1 MDGEPTI
8 DATAS
13 EGRVDRG
20 VGPGRVGII
29 DVGSNSIRLV
39 VYERASRAPLPVF
52 NEKVLCGLARGLDAT
67 GRLNPEGV
75 EMALANI
82 DRFTTL
88 AHNMKVTSLDLLATA
103 AVRDASDG
111 PAFMRELESR
121 HGIKAHIVSGQDEAR
136 YSGYGVICGMPE
148 ASGVMGDLGGG
159 SLELV
164 ALGRGRIG
172 TSTTL
177 PVGPLRL
184 MSSGKDDPR
193 KTVIEA
199 IEDVGWLR
207 EQAGK
212 TFYAVGGAWRSFARL
227 HMEQAGYPLHI
238 IHQYDIPAEDA
249 RALARLIAVQSAK
262 SLEKMPGVSRRRV
275 DTLPLACL
283 ALDRLLAAL
292 KPRNV
297 VFSAFGLRE
306 GFYYQRLSEA
316 ERGRHPL
323 IAFAE
328 EQGAD
333 WRRFDLAPSEIFD
346 WLTPLFAGEPEA
358 DRILRIA
365 ACHLSDISWNDH
377 PDYRADQASFR
388 VLHLP
393 APGMSHRDRAVLAMT
408 MAYRYKS
415 DPKAA
420 LIETAMRLSDN
431 KGRTFARRLGACLR
445 LAYNLSGGAPGLL
458 PRVQLR
464 RDERELRLVVP
475 TDLKRSLG
483 EVTARRLESAA
494 DAFDLK
500 AVIAPNWDG

>member
-1 MDGEPTI
+1 MDGE
-8 DATAS
+8 ATGAA
-13 EGRVDRG
+13 
-20 VGPGRVGII
+20 GPDSTLGKGRVGII

-75 EMALANI
+75 EMALSNI
-82 DRFTTL
+82 DRFSTL

-103 AVRDASDG
+103 AVRDAADG
-111 PAFMRELESR
+111 ADFMQEIARR
-121 HGIKAHIVSGQDEAR
+121 PGIHAHMVSGRDEAR

-148 ASGVMGDLGGG
+148 ANGVMGDLGGG

-164 ALGRGRIG
+164 ALANGGLG
-172 TSTTL
+172 ESSTL
-177 PVGPLRL
+177 PIGPLRL
-184 MSSGKDDPR
+184 MSSGKGDPKR
-193 KTVIEA
+193 TVVDA
-199 IEDVGWLR
+199 IESVRWLR
-207 EQAGK
+207 EETGK

-238 IHQYDIPAEDA
+238 IHHYEIAAEEA
-249 RALARLIAVQSAK
+249 RAVARLIAVQSAK

-306 GFYYQRLSEA
+306 GFYYSRLSDA
-316 ERGRHPL
+316 ERARHPL

-346 WLTPLFAGEPEA
+346 WLSPVFAGETEA
-358 DRILRIA
+358 DYILRTA

-377 PDYRADQASFR
+377 PDYRAEQAYVR

-393 APGMSHRDRAVLAMT
+393 APGMSHRDRAVLAMP

-420 LIETAMRLSDN
+420 MLDTALHLTDGKS
-431 KGRTFARRLGACLR
+431 RTYARRLGACLR

-458 PRVQLR
+458 PQIQLR
-464 RDERELRLVVP
+464 RTERQLRLLVP
-475 TDLKRSLG
+475 PSAKGSLG
-483 EVTARRLESAA
+483 DVTARRLESAA
-494 DAFDLK
+494 EAFDLEP
-500 AVIAPNWDG
+500 VIVAG

>member
-1 MDGEPTI
+1 MDGEPTL

-13 EGRVDRG
+13 HRRADHGL
-20 VGPGRVGII
+20 GPGRVGII

-67 GRLNPEGV
+67 GRLNPQGV

-111 PAFMRELESR
+111 PEFMQQLASR
-121 HGIKAHIVSGQDEAR
+121 PGIKAHIVSGQDEAR
-136 YSGYGVICGMPE
+136 YSGYGVMCGMPD

-164 ALGRGRIG
+164 GLGLGRIG
-172 TSTTL
+172 ASTTL
-177 PVGPLRL
+177 PIGPLRL
-184 MSSGKDDPR
+184 MSSGKGDPR
-193 KTVIEA
+193 RLVIDA
-199 IEDVGWLR
+199 IENVSWLR
-207 EQAGK
+207 EETGK

-238 IHQYDIPAEDA
+238 IHQYDIPADEA
-249 RALARLIAVQSAK
+249 RAVARLIAVQSAK

-292 KPRNV
+292 RPRNV

-306 GFYYQRLSEA
+306 GFYYQRLSA
-316 ERGRHPL
+316 EERARHPL

-328 EQGAD
+328 EQGAG

-346 WLTPLFAGEPEA
+346 WLTPIFAGETEA
-358 DRILRIA
+358 ERILRTA

-377 PDYRADQASFR
+377 PDYRAEQAYVR

-393 APGMSHRDRAVLAMT
+393 APGMSHRDRAILAMA

-415 DPKAA
+415 DSKSATLDTA
-420 LIETAMRLSDN
+420 LRLSDG

-458 PRVQLR
+458 PQVQLR
-464 RDERELRLVVP
+464 RTERELCLMVP
-475 TDLKRSLG
+475 AMLRRSLG
-483 EVTARRLESAA
+483 DVTARRLETAA
-494 DAFDLK
+494 EAFDLK
-500 AVIAPNWDG
+500 ASIVTN

>member
-1 MDGEPTI
+1 MDGET
-8 DATAS
+8 TAAPS
-13 EGRVDRG
+13 AAGTLG
-20 VGPGRVGII
+20 KGRVGII

-82 DRFTTL
+82 DRFATL

-103 AVRDASDG
+103 AVRDAADG
-111 PAFMRELESR
+111 ADFMHQLASR
-121 HGIKAHIVSGQDEAR
+121 PGIKAHIVSGQDEAR
-136 YSGYGVICGMPE
+136 FSGYGVICGMPD
-148 ASGVMGDLGGG
+148 AAGVMGDLGGG

-164 ALGRGRIG
+164 AVGDGRLG
-172 TSTTL
+172 SSSTL

-184 MSSGKDDPR
+184 MSSGRGDP
-193 KTVIEA
+193 KKIVVEA
-199 IEDVGWLR
+199 IEEVRWLR
-207 EQAGK
+207 EETGK

-238 IHQYDIPAEDA
+238 IHHYEISAEEA
-249 RALARLIAVQSAK
+249 RAVARLIAVQSAK

-292 KPRNV
+292 KPRNM

-306 GFYYQRLSEA
+306 GFYYSRLSDA
-316 ERGRHPL
+316 ERARHPL

-346 WLTPLFAGEPEA
+346 WLTPAFAGESEA
-358 DRILRIA
+358 DRILRTA

-377 PDYRADQASFR
+377 PDYRAEQAYIR

-393 APGMSHRDRAVLAMT
+393 APGMSHRERAVLAMT
-408 MAYRYKS
+408 LAYRYKS

-420 LIETAMRLSDN
+420 MLDTALRLSD
-431 KGRTFARRLGACLR
+431 GRGRAYARRLGACLR

-458 PRVQLR
+458 PQIQLR
-464 RDERELRLVVP
+464 RTERQLRLLVP
-475 TDLKRSLG
+475 PGAKGSLG
-483 EVTARRLESAA
+483 DVTARRLEAA
-494 DAFDLK
+494 AEAFDLEP
-500 AVIAPNWDG
+500 VIVTS

>member
-1 MDGEPTI
+1 MDGDQLAAAPISHDPREK
-8 DATAS
+8 
-13 EGRVDRG
+13 R
-20 VGPGRVGII
+20 RVGII

-67 GRLNPEGV
+67 GRLNPDGV
-75 EMALANI
+75 DMALANI

-103 AVRDASDG
+103 AVRDAADG
-111 PAFMRELESR
+111 DEFMEKLARR
-121 HGIKAHIVSGQDEAR
+121 RGIRAHVVSGQDEAR
-136 YSGYGVICGMPE
+136 FSGYGVICGMPD
-148 ASGVMGDLGGG
+148 ATGVMGDLGGG

-164 ALGRGRIG
+164 ALGQGRPG
-172 TSTTL
+172 ASTTL

-184 MSSGKDDPR
+184 MSSGKGDP
-193 KTVIEA
+193 KKAVVEA
-199 IEDVGWLR
+199 IESVRWLR
-207 EQAGK
+207 EEAGK

-238 IHQYDIPAEDA
+238 IHHYEIAADEA
-249 RALARLIAVQSAK
+249 RAVARLIAVQSAK

-283 ALDRLLAAL
+283 ALERVLAAL
-292 KPRNV
+292 KPKTV

-306 GFYYQRLSEA
+306 GFYFSRLSEE
-316 ERGRHPL
+316 ERARHPL

-328 EQGAD
+328 EQGAG
-333 WRRFDLAPSEIFD
+333 WRRFDLSPMEVFD
-346 WLTPLFAGEPEA
+346 WLTPAFEDESAV
-358 DRILRIA
+358 DRILRTA

-377 PDYRADQASFR
+377 PDYRAEQAYFR

-393 APGMSHRDRAVLAMT
+393 APGMNHRERAMLAMALT
-408 MAYRYKS
+408 YRYKS

-420 LIETAMRLSDN
+420 MIDTALRLADS

-458 PRVQLR
+458 PQIQLR
-464 RDERELRLVVP
+464 RTERDLRLIVP
-475 TDLKRSLG
+475 AELKGRLG
-483 EVTARRLESAA
+483 DVTARRLETAAEAFNLRSAIVSA
-494 DAFDLK
+494 
-500 AVIAPNWDG
+500 

>member
-1 MDGEPTI
+1 MDGETSV
-8 DATAS
+8 AAAS
-13 EGRVDRG
+13 GG
-20 VGPGRVGII
+20 TLGKGRVGII

-67 GRLNPEGV
+67 GRLSPEGV

-103 AVRDASDG
+103 AVRDAADG
-111 PAFMRELESR
+111 ADFMRELASR
-121 HGIKAHIVSGQDEAR
+121 PGIKPHIVSGQDEAR
-136 YSGYGVICGMPE
+136 YSGYGVICGMPD

-164 ALGRGRIG
+164 AVGKGRLGA
-172 TSTTL
+172 SSTL

-184 MSSGKDDPR
+184 MSSGKGDP
-193 KTVIEA
+193 KKIVVEA
-199 IEDVGWLR
+199 IENVRWLR
-207 EQAGK
+207 EETGR

-238 IHQYDIPAEDA
+238 IHHYDISAEEA
-249 RALARLIAVQSAK
+249 RAVARLIAVQSAK
-262 SLEKMPGVSRRRV
+262 SLEKMPGVSRRRT

-306 GFYYQRLSEA
+306 GFYYSRLSEA
-316 ERGRHPL
+316 ERARHPL

-333 WRRFDLAPSEIFD
+333 WRRFDLAPAEIFD
-346 WLTPLFAGEPEA
+346 WLSPVFGGESESE
-358 DRILRIA
+358 RILRTA

-377 PDYRADQASFR
+377 PDYRAEQAYIR

-393 APGMSHRDRAVLAMT
+393 APGMSHRERAMLAMA

-420 LIETAMRLSDN
+420 MLDTALHLTDGKS
-431 KGRTFARRLGACLR
+431 RTFARRLGATLR

-458 PRVQLR
+458 PKIQLR
-464 RDERELRLVVP
+464 RTEGQLRLLVP
-475 TDLKRSLG
+475 SDAKGSLG
-483 EVTARRLESAA
+483 DVTARRLESAA
-494 DAFDLK
+494 EAFDLEP
-500 AVIAPNWDG
+500 VIVTS

>member
-1 MDGEPTI
+1 MDGKASVAPEP
-8 DATAS
+8 AGAL
-13 EGRVDRG
+13 RK
-20 VGPGRVGII
+20 GRVGII

-88 AHNMKVTSLDLLATA
+88 ARNMKVTSLDLLATA
-103 AVRDASDG
+103 AVRDAADG
-111 PAFMRELESR
+111 PAFMAELSGR
-121 HGIKAHIVSGQDEAR
+121 RGIEAHIVSGQDEAR
-136 YSGYGVICGMPE
+136 FSGYGVICGIPD
-148 ASGVMGDLGGG
+148 AAGVMGDLGGG

-164 ALGRGRIG
+164 ALGNGRLG
-172 TSTTL
+172 ESSTL
-177 PVGPLRL
+177 PIGSLRL
-184 MSSGKDDPR
+184 MSSGKGDPK
-193 KTVIEA
+193 KTVVEA
-199 IEDVGWLR
+199 VESVPWLR
-207 EQAGK
+207 DKAGE

-238 IHQYDIPAEDA
+238 IHHYEIAAEEA
-249 RALARLIAVQSAK
+249 RAVARLIAVQSPK

-292 KPRNV
+292 KPKTV

-306 GFYYQRLSEA
+306 GFYYSRLSEA
-316 ERGRHPL
+316 ERTRHPL

-328 EQGAD
+328 EQGAG
-333 WRRFDLAPSEIFD
+333 WRRFDLKPAEIFD
-346 WLTPLFAGEPEA
+346 WLSPAFVGESDA

-365 ACHLSDISWNDH
+365 ACHLSDIAWNDH
-377 PDYRADQASFR
+377 PDYRAEQAYVR

-393 APGMSHRDRAVLAMT
+393 APGMSHRDRAVLAMA

-420 LIETAMRLSDN
+420 MIDTALHLVDG
-431 KGRTFARRLGACLR
+431 KGRAFARRLGACLR

-458 PRVQLR
+458 TQVQLR
-464 RDERELRLVVP
+464 RTERQLRLLVP
-475 TDLKRSLG
+475 PEAKGSLG
-483 EVTARRLESAA
+483 DVTARRLEAA
-494 DAFDLK
+494 AEAFGLEP
-500 AVIAPNWDG
+500 VIVAG

>member
-1 MDGEPTI
+1 MDGETTVAP
-8 DATAS
+8 AS
-13 EGRVDRG
+13 EGVLG
-20 VGPGRVGII
+20 KGRVGII

-88 AHNMKVTSLDLLATA
+88 AHNMKVTSLDLRATA
-103 AVRDASDG
+103 AVRDAADG
-111 PAFMRELESR
+111 ADFMRALASR
-121 HGIKAHIVSGQDEAR
+121 PGIKPHIVSGQDEAR
-136 YSGYGVICGMPE
+136 FSGYGVICGMP
-148 ASGVMGDLGGG
+148 AANGVMGDLGGG

-164 ALGRGRIG
+164 SVGKGRLGN
-172 TSTTL
+172 SSTL

-184 MSSGKDDPR
+184 MSSGKGDPK
-193 KTVIEA
+193 KTVVEA
-199 IEDVGWLR
+199 IEDVRWLR
-207 EQAGK
+207 EETGK

-238 IHQYDIPAEDA
+238 IHHYDITAEEA
-249 RALARLIAVQSAK
+249 RAVARLIAVQSAK

-292 KPRNV
+292 KPKNV

-306 GFYYQRLSEA
+306 GFYYSRLSEA
-316 ERGRHPL
+316 ERSRHPL

-346 WLTPLFAGEPEA
+346 WLTPVFAGESEA
-358 DRILRIA
+358 DRVLRTA

-377 PDYRADQASFR
+377 PDYRAEQAYIR

-393 APGMSHRDRAVLAMT
+393 APGMSHRERAVLAMAL
-408 MAYRYKS
+408 AYRYKS

-420 LIETAMRLSDN
+420 MLDTALYLTDGRS
-431 KGRTFARRLGACLR
+431 RTFARRLGACLR

-458 PRVQLR
+458 PKIQLR
-464 RDERELRLVVP
+464 RTERQLRLLVP
-475 TDLKRSLG
+475 SDAKGSLG
-483 EVTARRLESAA
+483 DVTARRLESAA
-494 DAFDLK
+494 EAFDLEP
-500 AVIAPNWDG
+500 VIVAG

>member
-1 MDGEPTI
+1 MDGERSTNL
-8 DATAS
+8 
-13 EGRVDRG
+13 G
-20 VGPGRVGII
+20 VEKGRVGII

-67 GRLNPEGV
+67 GRLDPAGV
-75 EMALANI
+75 DMAMANI
-82 DRFTTL
+82 DRFITL
-88 AHNMKVTSLDLLATA
+88 AHNMKVKSLDLLATA

-111 PAFMRELESR
+111 PDFMREMARRPGLES
-121 HGIKAHIVSGQDEAR
+121 HIVSGRDEAR
-136 YSGYGVICGMPE
+136 FSGYGVMCGMPGAE
-148 ASGVMGDLGGG
+148 GVMGDLGGG

-164 ALGRGRIG
+164 ALGGGRIG
-172 TSTTL
+172 SSSTL

-184 MSSGKDDPR
+184 MSSGKGDPKR
-193 KTVIEA
+193 VIIDA
-199 IEDVGWLR
+199 IESVRWLR
-207 EQAGK
+207 EESGK
-212 TFYAVGGAWRSFARL
+212 TFYAVGGAWRAFARL

-238 IHQYDIPAEDA
+238 IHHYDIAAEEA
-249 RALARLIAVQSAK
+249 RAVARLIAVQSAK

-306 GFYYQRLSEA
+306 GFYYSRLNDT
-316 ERGRHPL
+316 ERARHPL

-328 EQGAD
+328 EQGAG
-333 WRRFDLAPSEIFD
+333 WRRFDLSPDEIFG
-346 WLTPLFAGEPEA
+346 WLTPVFVGETEA
-358 DRILRIA
+358 EQVLRAA

-377 PDYRADQASFR
+377 PDYRAEHAYIR

-408 MAYRYKS
+408 LTYRYKS

-420 LIETAMRLSDN
+420 TIDTALRLSDN
-431 KGRTFARRLGACLR
+431 KGRAFARRLGACLR

-458 PRVQLR
+458 PQIQLSR
-464 RDERELRLVVP
+464 TERELRLIVP
-475 TDLKRSLG
+475 ALLDRSLG
-483 EVTARRLESAA
+483 ETTARRLESAA
-494 DAFDLK
+494 EAFDLK
-500 AVIAPNWDG
+500 PVIQTA

>member
-1 MDGEPTI
+1 MDGE
-8 DATAS
+8 ATA
-13 EGRVDRG
+13 
-20 VGPGRVGII
+20 GPGPDSTLGKGRVGII

-67 GRLNPEGV
+67 GRLSPEGA

-103 AVRDASDG
+103 AVRDAADG
-111 PAFMRELESR
+111 ADFMRELASR
-121 HGIKAHIVSGQDEAR
+121 PGIKPHIVSGQDEAR
-136 YSGYGVICGMPE
+136 YSGYGVICGMPD
-148 ASGVMGDLGGG
+148 AAGVMGDLGGG

-164 ALGRGRIG
+164 AIGQGRLGA
-172 TSTTL
+172 SSTL

-184 MSSGKDDPR
+184 MSSGKGDPK
-193 KTVIEA
+193 KTVVEA
-199 IEDVGWLR
+199 IENVRWLR
-207 EQAGK
+207 EETGK

-238 IHQYDIPAEDA
+238 IHHYDISAEEA
-249 RALARLIAVQSAK
+249 RAVARLIAVQSAK
-262 SLEKMPGVSRRRV
+262 SLEKMPGVSRRRT
-275 DTLPLACL
+275 DSLPLACL

-292 KPRNV
+292 KPKNV

-306 GFYYQRLSEA
+306 GFYYSRLSEA
-316 ERGRHPL
+316 ERARHPL

-346 WLTPLFAGEPEA
+346 WLSPVFAGESESE
-358 DRILRIA
+358 RILRTA

-377 PDYRADQASFR
+377 PDYRAEQAYVR

-393 APGMSHRDRAVLAMT
+393 APGMSHRERAVLAMA

-420 LIETAMRLSDN
+420 MLDTALHLTDGKSRA
-431 KGRTFARRLGACLR
+431 FARRLGVCLR

-458 PRVQLR
+458 PKIQLR
-464 RDERELRLVVP
+464 RTEGQLRLLVP
-475 TDLKRSLG
+475 PDAKGSLG
-483 EVTARRLESAA
+483 DVTARRLESAA
-494 DAFDLK
+494 EAFDLEP
-500 AVIAPNWDG
+500 VIVAS

>member
-1 MDGEPTI
+1 MDGETTA
-8 DATAS
+8 DARAS
-13 EGRVDRG
+13 GKAAAKGRVA
-20 VGPGRVGII
+20 II

-67 GRLNPEGV
+67 GRLNPDGV

-103 AVRDASDG
+103 AVRDAADG
-111 PAFMRELESR
+111 ADFMRELER
-121 HGIKAHIVSGQDEAR
+121 RPGIKAHIVSGQDEAR
-136 YSGYGVICGMPE
+136 FSGYGVICGMPD

-172 TSTTL
+172 ASSTL
-177 PVGPLRL
+177 PIGPLRL
-184 MSSGKDDPR
+184 MSSGKSDPKR
-193 KTVIEA
+193 AVIDA
-199 IEDVGWLR
+199 IEDVRWLR
-207 EQAGK
+207 EETGK

-238 IHQYDIPAEDA
+238 IHHYDIAADEA
-249 RALARLIAVQSAK
+249 RAVARLIAVQSAK

-306 GFYYQRLSEA
+306 GFYYSRLSES
-316 ERGRHPL
+316 ERARHPL

-328 EQGAD
+328 EQGAG
-333 WRRFDLAPSEIFD
+333 WRRFDLSPQEIFD
-346 WLTPLFAGEPEA
+346 WLTPVFSGESEA
-358 DRILRIA
+358 ERILRIA

-377 PDYRADQASFR
+377 PDYRAEQAYIR

-393 APGMSHRDRAVLAMT
+393 APGMSHRERAVLAMT
-408 MAYRYKS
+408 LAYRYKS
-415 DPKAA
+415 DSKSAMLDTA
-420 LIETAMRLSDN
+420 LRLADN
-431 KGRTFARRLGACLR
+431 KGRNYARRLGACLR

-458 PRVQLR
+458 PQVQLR
-464 RDERELRLVVP
+464 RTEQDLRMIVP
-475 TDLKRSLG
+475 AELKRSMG
-483 EVTARRLESAA
+483 DVTARRLESAA
-494 DAFDLK
+494 EAFDLRS
-500 AVIAPNWDG
+500 VIVASEP

>member
-1 MDGEPTI
+1 MDGETNVEAP
-8 DATAS
+8 AAPASNGTA
-13 EGRVDRG
+13 GK
-20 VGPGRVGII
+20 GRVGII

-67 GRLNPEGV
+67 GRLNPDGV

-82 DRFTTL
+82 DRFATL

-103 AVRDASDG
+103 AVRDAADG
-111 PAFMRELESR
+111 ADFMRELSR
-121 HGIKAHIVSGQDEAR
+121 RPGIKPHIVSGQDEAR
-136 YSGYGVICGMPE
+136 FSGYGVICGMPE

-164 ALGRGRIG
+164 ALSNGKLGA
-172 TSTTL
+172 SSTL

-184 MSSGKDDPR
+184 MSSGKGDPKR
-193 KTVIEA
+193 IVVDA
-199 IEDVGWLR
+199 IENVRWLR
-207 EQAGK
+207 EETGK

-238 IHQYDIPAEDA
+238 IHHYEITADEA
-249 RALARLIAVQSAK
+249 RAVARLIAVQSPK

-292 KPRNV
+292 KPRTV

-306 GFYYQRLSEA
+306 GFYYSRLSDV
-316 ERGRHPL
+316 ERARHPL

-328 EQGAD
+328 EQGAG

-346 WLTPLFAGEPEA
+346 WLTPVFAGESAA
-358 DRILRIA
+358 DRVLRIA
-365 ACHLSDISWNDH
+365 ACHLSDISWDDH
-377 PDYRADQASFR
+377 PDYRADQAYVR

-393 APGMSHRDRAVLAMT
+393 APGLSHRERAILAMAL
-408 MAYRYKS
+408 AYRYKS
-415 DPKAA
+415 DPKSATLDTA
-420 LIETAMRLSDN
+420 LRLAD
-431 KGRTFARRLGACLR
+431 GRGRAFARRLGACLR

-458 PRVQLR
+458 PQIHLR
-464 RDERELRLVVP
+464 RTDRELRLVVP
-475 TDLKRSLG
+475 SNAMGRLG
-483 EVTARRLESAA
+483 DVTARRLESAA
-494 DAFDLK
+494 EAFDLEP
-500 AVIAPNWDG
+500 AIVTG

>member
-8 DATAS
+8 DAS
-13 EGRVDRG
+13 VSDGRVDQG
-20 VGPGRVGII
+20 LGPGRVGII

-67 GRLNPEGV
+67 GRLNPQGV
-75 EMALANI
+75 EMALSNI

-88 AHNMKVTSLDLLATA
+88 AQNMKVTSLDLLATA

-111 PAFMRELESR
+111 PEFMRQLASR
-121 HGIKAHIVSGQDEAR
+121 PGIAAHIVSGKDEAR
-136 YSGYGVICGMPE
+136 FSGYGVMCGMPE

-164 ALGRGRIG
+164 SLGRGLLG

-184 MSSGKDDPR
+184 MSSGKADPKR
-193 KTVIEA
+193 LVIDA
-199 IEDVGWLR
+199 IEGVGWLR
-207 EQAGK
+207 EHTGK
-212 TFYAVGGAWRSFARL
+212 TFYAVGGAWRSFAHL

-238 IHQYDIPAEDA
+238 IHHYDIPTDEA
-249 RALARLIAVQSAK
+249 RAVARLIAVQSAK

-316 ERGRHPL
+316 ERARHPL

-328 EQGAD
+328 EQGAG

-346 WLTPLFAGEPEA
+346 WLTAIFAGETEA
-358 DRILRIA
+358 ERILRIA

-377 PDYRADQASFR
+377 PDYRAEQAYVR

-393 APGMSHRDRAVLAMT
+393 APGMSHRDRAILAMAL
-408 MAYRYKS
+408 AYRYKS
-415 DPKAA
+415 DVKAA
-420 LIETAMRLSDN
+420 TLDTAMRLSDG

-458 PRVQLR
+458 PRLQLR
-464 RDERELRLVVP
+464 RSERELRLVVP
-475 TDLKRSLG
+475 PELKRSLG

-500 AVIAPNWDG
+500 AVIVPS

>member
-1 MDGEPTI
+1 
-8 DATAS
+8 
-13 EGRVDRG
+13 
-20 VGPGRVGII
+20 
-29 DVGSNSIRLV
+29 V

-67 GRLNPEGV
+67 GRLNAQGV

-111 PAFMRELESR
+111 PQFMHALESR
-121 HGIKAHIVSGQDEAR
+121 PGIKAHIVSGKDEAR
-136 YSGYGVICGMPE
+136 FSGYGVLCGMPD
-148 ASGVMGDLGGG
+148 ATGVMGDLGGG

-164 ALGRGRIG
+164 AIGRGGIG
-172 TSTTL
+172 NSTTL
-177 PVGPLRL
+177 PIGPLRL
-184 MSSGKDDPR
+184 MSSGKSDPKR
-193 KTVIEA
+193 IVIDA
-199 IEDVGWLR
+199 IEDVRWLR
-207 EQAGK
+207 EETGK

-238 IHQYDIPAEDA
+238 IHHYDIPADEA
-249 RALARLIAVQSAK
+249 RAVARLIAVQSAK

-297 VFSAFGLRE
+297 IFSAFGLRE
-306 GFYYQRLSEA
+306 GFYYSRLSES
-316 ERGRHPL
+316 ERARHPL

-333 WRRFDLAPSEIFD
+333 WRRFDLSPQEIFD
-346 WLTPLFAGEPEA
+346 WLTPVFAGESDAE
-358 DRILRIA
+358 RILRIA

-377 PDYRADQASFR
+377 PDYRAEQAYIR

-393 APGMSHRDRAVLAMT
+393 APGMSHRERAILAMT
-408 MAYRYKS
+408 LAYRYKS
-415 DPKAA
+415 DSKSAMLDTA
-420 LIETAMRLSDN
+420 LRLSDN
-431 KGRTFARRLGACLR
+431 KGRNYARRLGACLR

-458 PRVQLR
+458 PQVQLR
-464 RDERELRLVVP
+464 RTERDLRMIVP
-475 TDLKRSLG
+475 AELKRSLG
-483 EVTARRLESAA
+483 DVTARRLESAA
-494 DAFDLK
+494 EAFDLK
-500 AVIAPNWDG
+500 SVIVAAWSG